1 MSDLPIEQRG
11 ERRSVPQQEAQ
22 ISTVVMPGVRPLV
35 SRRAVKMK
43 KVPHLPLCVITWEDH
58 SSIDAWQGHEEAQKS
73 ATPKIIT
80 SCGWLHHE
88 TDKVYSLV
96 AAIADDSDVACQQL
110 ILKSAT
116 VDFFPVPAKGNKKKR
131 APSTAHP
138 VSPVECKTA

>member
-1 MSDLPIEQRG
+1 
-11 ERRSVPQQEAQ
+11 
-22 ISTVVMPGVRPLV
+22 
-35 SRRAVKMK
+35 MK

-116 VDFFPVPAKGNKKKR
+116 VDFFPVSAKGNKHKGNKKKH